1 MNRSLLSVSV
11 TTSGP
16 SKCTYTFKEGEK
28 NTFGMICGR
37 LRTTDFLFRLLEHYI
52 VKNSLVFSNNLCL

>member
-11 TTSGP
+11 TTLGP
-16 SKCTYTFKEGEK
+16 SKCTYTLKGGAP
-28 NTFGMICGR
+28 FGMICGR
-37 LRTTDFLFRLLEHYI
+37 LHTTDFLFRLLELYI

>member
-1 MNRSLLSVSV
+1 MNHSLLRVSV

-16 SKCTYTFKEGEK
+16 SKCTYTFKEGGK

-37 LRTTDFLFRLLEHYI
+37 LHTTDVLFGLLELCI